1 MMIYASHHP
10 SKERAARPNYL
21 ASMIEVTNGWFQVS
35 ATASLSIA
43 SVTQKATKAF
53 ELLCRQSQ
61 FTGCGVDN
69 NAQEGNASGGAFTLM
84 GCE

>member
-1 MMIYASHHP
+1 
-10 SKERAARPNYL
+10 
-21 ASMIEVTNGWFQVS
+21 MIEVTNGWFQVS

-69 NAQEGNASGGAFTLM
+69 NAQEGQVRAPGFELSNAEQHSTVPGAPSTTKSSK
-84 GCE
+84 